1 MRFLI
6 TFQKTLGHSSS
17 PDYTTI
23 RFSLNNR
30 TLRVL
35 RTHGG
40 KLTAH
45 EEQLF
50 ACRKP
55 EADYTDHY
63 NSDEGQPGQFV
74 WLSEK
79 EHPDQVGARR
89 SDTHPNGI

>member
-6 TFQKTLGHSSS
+6 TFQKTLEHSSS

-63 NSDEGQPGQFV
+63 NSDEGQPRQFV
-74 WLSEK
+74 WLS
-79 EHPDQVGARR
+79 
-89 SDTHPNGI
+89 